1 MYEELKE
8 QARQAA
14 EELLEAGHVKEGQ
27 ILVVGCSSSEI
38 CGDKIGTHSSL
49 EVGEAVFLGIYGA
62 AQARGLLLRRRA
74 FQRRAA
80 IAAKAAALGQRST
93 TAGAAGRAFHFPAA
107 EVTEAGVIGQRRA
120 AETTIEHGKDLPLA
134 VAVYSIPAA
143 APAVNTAAEKRLT
156 AGRTHFI
163 VKGVLNRKTAA
174 RRKAER
180 RARKTIRK
188 QKIVK

>member
-62 AQARGLLLRRRA
+62 AQARG
-74 FQRRAA
+74 
-80 IAAKAAALGQRST
+80 
-93 TAGAAGRAFHFPAA
+93 
-107 EVTEAGVIGQRRA
+107 
-120 AETTIEHGKDLPLA
+120 
-134 VAVYSIPAA
+134 VYPCC
-143 APAVNTAAEKRLT
+143 P
-156 AGRTHFI
+156 
-163 VKGVLNRKTAA
+163 VL
-174 RRKAER
+174 
-180 RARKTIRK
+180 
-188 QKIVK
+188 